1 MQIWTTTH
9 ISNLLYSLGYVSF
22 NMLQERMNPRYAC
35 SWFGMNLPNHHF
47 SDGIKEM
54 SAIRR
59 IYNRSTH
66 S

>member
-1 MQIWTTTH
+1 MEGR
-9 ISNLLYSLGYVSF
+9 N
-22 NMLQERMNPRYAC
+22 ERMNPRCAC

-47 SDGIKEM
+47 SDETKKEM
-54 SAIRR
+54 NDIKR